1 MLAPVTVELGQE
13 GATGGGQ
20 LRFCWPLDEE
30 VMDPEGF
37 AGVYAK
43 SKRKDGRQ
51 DRAAEV
57 ISSAIR
63 EQVRSD
69 HRMVQ
74 IRIHLWNLLSLRRRR
89 GICLQSA

>member
-43 SKRKDGRQ
+43 SKRKGDRQ

-63 EQVRSD
+63 EQVT
-69 HRMVQ
+69 
-74 IRIHLWNLLSLRRRR
+74 IRPPNGTNTHPFME
-89 GICLQSA
+89 SAVIAP

>member
-13 GATGGGQ
+13 GAMGGGR

-43 SKRKDGRQ
+43 SKGKDGRQ

-69 HRMVQ
+69 RRMVQ

-89 GICLQSA
+89 GICLQAA